1 MSQSSSFTATQV
13 SQATEAVSAAFPKAL
28 ATLGELVRIPGIAWE
43 AFDSQKLEES
53 AQKVAQLLSDT
64 EVFDFVDIRRAPVAA
79 VHGDHLGAPAVVA
92 RRAARNG
99 APQILLYAHH
109 DVQPPG
115 DSTIWKTPEFQPTV
129 IDGRMFGRGAA
140 DDKAGVVAH
149 LTAIQTLK
157 GLVGPDFDLGI
168 TCFIEGEEE
177 AGSPSFRNFLEQ
189 NASDL
194 AADVIVVA
202 DSTNFTTEIPGIT
215 TTLRG
220 LVSQEVEVRTLDH
233 AVHSGMFG
241 GVVPD
246 AMTALIR
253 LLASL
258 HDEKGNVAVPGLVAG
273 TAADLP
279 VTEETMRTD
288 SGLLDGVS
296 FIGEGSLLD
305 RNWTKPAITII
316 GIDAPSVA
324 LSSNTMLPSAKAKIS
339 MRIAPGQDPDLA
351 LAALREHLEAS
362 VPFGAKLEF
371 GAIETGKPFQLE
383 EGGWAKPMLAN
394 ALTAA
399 FGEQSVDLGIGGSIP
414 FIADLVELFPSAQIL
429 VTGVEDPDSRA
440 HSPNESVHLAS
451 LKNAMVAES
460 LLLLGMNSRQN

>member
-1 MSQSSSFTATQV
+1 MSASSPFSQEQV
-13 SQATEAVSAAFPKAL
+13 LQVTEAVTAAFPGAL
-28 ATLGELVRIPGIAWE
+28 ATLGELVRIPGIAWDV
-43 AFDSQKLEES
+43 FDPANLQAS
-53 AQKVAQLLSDT
+53 AEKVAQLLSET
-64 EVFDFVDIRRAPVAA
+64 GIFEFVEIRNAKVSAE
-79 VHGDHLGAPAVVA
+79 HGGHLGAPAVVA
-92 RRAARNG
+92 RRAAKNG

-115 DSTIWKTPEFQPTV
+115 DATIWKTPEFQPTV
-129 IDGRMFGRGAA
+129 VAGRLYGRGAA
-140 DDKAGVVAH
+140 DDKAGIVAH
-149 LTAIQTLK
+149 LTAIKTLQEIA
-157 GLVGPDFDLGI
+157 GDDFDLGI

-177 AGSPSFRNFLEQ
+177 AGSPSFRNFLEE
-189 NASDL
+189 NANDL

-202 DSTNFTTEIPGIT
+202 DSANFTTEVPGIT

-220 LVSQEVEVRTLDH
+220 LVAQEIEIRTLDH

-253 LLASL
+253 VLASL
-258 HDEKGNVAVPGLVAG
+258 HDEKGNVAVPGLVQG
-273 TAADLP
+273 KAADLP
-279 VTEETMRTD
+279 VTDESMRAD

-305 RNWTKPAITII
+305 RNWTKPAITVI

-324 LSSNTMLPSAKAKIS
+324 LSSNTMQPTAKAKIS
-339 MRIAPGQDPDLA
+339 LRIAPGQDPEEALDL
-351 LAALREHLEAS
+351 LRAHVSAS

-371 GAIETGKPFQLE
+371 GAFEAGRPFQLGA
-383 EGGWAKPMLAN
+383 GGWAK
-394 ALTAA
+394 ALMGSALSTA
-399 FGEQSVDLGIGGSIP
+399 FGNDSVDLGIGGSIP
-414 FIADLVELFPSAQIL
+414 FIADLLELYPQAQIL

-451 LKNAMVAES
+451 LKQAMIAES
-460 LLLLGMNSRQN
+460 LLLVGSNSRRN